1 METDTMPVNRVHQGH
16 NIKRFRDIL
25 NVNQDILAEEV
36 GISQQTMSKLEK
48 KSVIDEKTLEKVA
61 KSLKIPVEA
70 LRNMPEE
77 GAVSIIANTFNTN
90 DNASVS
96 GVGDQSND
104 YRVENPIEKI
114 TELYERIVELER
126 ELALLRNK

>member
-25 NVNQDILAEEV
+25 NIKQDILAEEV

-61 KSLKIPVEA
+61 KALKIPVEA

-77 GAVSIIANTFNTN
+77 GAVNIIANTFNTS
-90 DNASVS
+90 DHAF

-126 ELALLRNK
+126 ELALFRNK